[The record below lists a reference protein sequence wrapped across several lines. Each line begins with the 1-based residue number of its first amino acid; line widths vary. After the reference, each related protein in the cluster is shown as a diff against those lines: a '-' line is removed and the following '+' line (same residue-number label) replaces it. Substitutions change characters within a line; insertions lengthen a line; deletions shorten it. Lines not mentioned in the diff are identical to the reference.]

1 MALTSASDQRTAH
14 VTSVELDSECEQAR
28 YADLMDLRMY
38 WDAKRQGRFAPKRA
52 DIEPADLKEL
62 LPRMMLADVFSD
74 GPLDFRYRL
83 SGTGINAI
91 LSGEYTG
98 KRPRDLA
105 PPAYGA
111 MVHDHYC
118 LSVRRR
124 EPLFHIIM
132 LDSFERL
139 VTYIRLLLP
148 LSEDG
153 ETVTMLIAAHSKK
166 EDSRALQEFFVK
178 ARRLS

>member
-1 MALTSASDQRTAH
+1 MPVTSALDQRTAH
-14 VTSVELDSECEQAR
+14 VASVELDGEREWAR
-28 YADLMDLRMY
+28 YEDLVEIRAY
-38 WDAKRQGRFAPKRA
+38 WDTKRRDRFAPRRA
-52 DIEPADLKEL
+52 DLDPADMKEL
-62 LPRMMLADVFSD
+62 LPRIMLADVYLD

-83 SGTGINAI
+83 SGTGINTI

-111 MVHDHYC
+111 MIHDHYC
-118 LSVRRR
+118 MTVKRRQ
-124 EPLFHIIM
+124 PLFHVVM

-139 VTYIRLLLP
+139 VTYTRLLLP

-153 ETVTMLIAAHSKK
+153 ETVTMLMAVHSKK

-178 ARRLS
+178 ARRLR